1 MSEPR
6 TVAAALAR
14 IAAQEELCAERYGAI
29 RETIAELKGAVH
41 SAGKMLAGL
50 ALALLAWGASQIY
63 ADLKAARAP
72 EAPPVTAAPLPG
84 GPAAETFAYLHRDRY
99 QFGP

>member
-6 TVAAALAR
+6 TVAGALAR
-14 IAAQEELCAERYGAI
+14 IAAHEELCAERYGAI

-63 ADLKAARAP
+63 ADLKTTAGATA
-72 EAPPVTAAPLPG
+72 APPVTAAP
-84 GPAAETFAYLHRDRY
+84 
-99 QFGP
+99 

>member
-1 MSEPR
+1 MTEPR

-14 IAAQEELCAERYGAI
+14 IAAHEELCAERYGAI

-63 ADLKAARAP
+63 ADLKAERPPAVSAP
-72 EAPPVTAAPLPG
+72 TPAP
-84 GPAAETFAYLHRDRY
+84 
-99 QFGP
+99 

>member
-14 IAAQEELCAERYGAI
+14 IAAHEELCAERYGAI

-50 ALALLAWGASQIY
+50 ALALLAWGASQLY
-63 ADLKAARAP
+63 ADLKAARS
-72 EAPPVTAAPLPG
+72 
-84 GPAAETFAYLHRDRY
+84 PAVPAVAGT
-99 QFGP
+99 P

>member
-6 TVAAALAR
+6 TVATALAR
-14 IAAQEELCAERYGAI
+14 IAAHEELCAERYGVI

-63 ADLKAARAP
+63 ADLRATHP
-72 EAPPVTAAPLPG
+72 
-84 GPAAETFAYLHRDRY
+84 PAAIALAAE
-99 QFGP
+99 P

>member
-14 IAAQEELCAERYGAI
+14 IAAHEELCAERYGAI

-63 ADLKAARAP
+63 ADLKIERAP
-72 EAPPVTAAPLPG
+72 QALAVAGAP
-84 GPAAETFAYLHRDRY
+84 
-99 QFGP
+99 

>member
-14 IAAQEELCAERYGAI
+14 IAAHEELCAERYGAI

-84 GPAAETFAYLHRDRY
+84 GPSAETFDYLKRDGY

>member
-14 IAAQEELCAERYGAI
+14 IAAHEELCAERYGAI

-63 ADLKAARAP
+63 ADLKAARPSNAP
-72 EAPPVTAAPLPG
+72 AVRPAP
-84 GPAAETFAYLHRDRY
+84 
-99 QFGP
+99 

>member
-1 MSEPR
+1 MP
-6 TVAAALAR
+6 LH
-14 IAAQEELCAERYGAI
+14 QRYGAI

-63 ADLKAARAP
+63 ADLRAAR
-72 EAPPVTAAPLPG
+72 PPASAAVEAAP
-84 GPAAETFAYLHRDRY
+84 
-99 QFGP
+99 

>member
-1 MSEPR
+1 MTNPHIPDGYDTAE
-6 TVAAALAR
+6 AFLDEAR
-14 IAAQEELCAERYGAI
+14 RRFQERYGAI

-63 ADLKAARAP
+63 ADLKAARANA
-72 EAPPVTAAPLPG
+72 APPATAAP
-84 GPAAETFAYLHRDRY
+84 
-99 QFGP
+99 

>member
-14 IAAQEELCAERYGAI
+14 IAAHEELCAERYGAI

-63 ADLKAARAP
+63 ADLKAAR
-72 EAPPVTAAPLPG
+72 PPTVPAVVAA
-84 GPAAETFAYLHRDRY
+84 R
-99 QFGP
+99 

>member
-6 TVAAALAR
+6 TVATALAR
-14 IAAQEELCAERYGAI
+14 IAAHEELCAERYGAI

-63 ADLKAARAP
+63 ADLKVERAP
-72 EAPPVTAAPLPG
+72 KAFAVAGAP
-84 GPAAETFAYLHRDRY
+84 
-99 QFGP
+99 

>member
-14 IAAQEELCAERYGAI
+14 IAAHEELCAERYGAI
-29 RETIAELKGAVH
+29 RETIAELKGAAH

-63 ADLKAARAP
+63 ADLKSVRLPPAAL
-72 EAPPVTAAPLPG
+72 VTAAP
-84 GPAAETFAYLHRDRY
+84 
-99 QFGP
+99 

>member
-6 TVAAALAR
+6 TVAAAMAR
-14 IAAQEELCAERYGAI
+14 IAAHEELCAERYGAI

-63 ADLKAARAP
+63 ADLRAP
-72 EAPPVTAAPLPG
+72 RSPTAAAVAGTP
-84 GPAAETFAYLHRDRY
+84 
-99 QFGP
+99 